1 MFIMFNVIWQVFG
14 DGSHLKFELIQCV
27 HIFFVNNQNDTDEI
41 GLLVALKL
49 MFPKFHFTGN

>member
-1 MFIMFNVIWQVFG
+1 M
-14 DGSHLKFELIQCV
+14 
-27 HIFFVNNQNDTDEI
+27 FFVNNQNDTDEI